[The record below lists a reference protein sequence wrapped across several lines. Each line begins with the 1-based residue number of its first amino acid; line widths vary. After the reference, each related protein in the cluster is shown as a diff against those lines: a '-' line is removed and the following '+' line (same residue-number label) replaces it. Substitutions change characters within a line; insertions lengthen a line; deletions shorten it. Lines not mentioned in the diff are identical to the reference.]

1 MTISSLQPCGIV
13 MSSSLSGS
21 EQPLDP
27 QAARLAAKVRLLM
40 LVSALTT
47 VLAVG
52 AVLAVIGY
60 RVFKAEGSAGIVE
73 VTATL
78 PKGAR
83 IISTVAAGDRITV
96 TIQIAD
102 AIEIRTFDAK
112 TLQPSGRLRFLFEP

>member
-1 MTISSLQPCGIV
+1 
-13 MSSSLSGS
+13 MSPALSES
-21 EQPLDP
+21 EEPLDP
-27 QAARLAAKVRLLM
+27 AAIRLAAKVRLLM

-52 AVLAVIGY
+52 AVLTVIGY
-60 RVFKAEGSAGIVE
+60 RVFKAEGSAAVAD

-83 IISTVAAGDRITV
+83 VISTAATGDRLAV

-102 AIEIRTFDAK
+102 SLEIRTFDPK
-112 TLQPSGRLRFLFEP
+112 TLQPIGRLRFAIEP

>member
-1 MTISSLQPCGIV
+1 
-13 MSSSLSGS
+13 
-21 EQPLDP
+21 
-27 QAARLAAKVRLLM
+27 M

-47 VLAVG
+47 VVAVG

-78 PKGAR
+78 PKDAR
-83 IISTVAAGDRITV
+83 IISTVAAGDRIIV

-102 AIEIRTFDAK
+102 RVEIRSFDAK
-112 TLQPSGRLRFLFEP
+112 TLQATGRLRFLAEP

>member
-1 MTISSLQPCGIV
+1 
-13 MSSSLSGS
+13 LS
-21 EQPLDP
+21 ETDQPLDP

-40 LVSALTT
+40 LASALTT
-47 VLAVG
+47 VVAVG

-60 RVFKAEGSAGIVE
+60 RLFKAEGSAGMVE

-83 IISTVAAGDRITV
+83 IISTVVAGERITV

-102 AIEIRTFDAK
+102 SIEIRTFDAK
-112 TLQPSGRLRFLFEP
+112 TLQPAGRLKFSSEP

>member
-1 MTISSLQPCGIV
+1 
-13 MSSSLSGS
+13 MSTSLSES

-27 QAARLAAKVRLLM
+27 QAARLAAKVRILM

-47 VLAVG
+47 MLAVG

-60 RVFKAEGSAGIVE
+60 RVFRAEGSAGIVE

-112 TLQPSGRLRFLFEP
+112 TLQPAGRLRFLVEP

>member
-1 MTISSLQPCGIV
+1 

-21 EQPLDP
+21 EEPLDP
-27 QAARLAAKVRLLM
+27 QAARLAAKVRMLM

-60 RVFKAEGSAGIVE
+60 RLFKAEGSAGIAD

-112 TLQPSGRLRFLFEP
+112 TLQPAGRLRFMIEP

>member
-1 MTISSLQPCGIV
+1 
-13 MSSSLSGS
+13 
-21 EQPLDP
+21 
-27 QAARLAAKVRLLM
+27 M
-40 LVSALTT
+40 LISALTT

-60 RVFKAEGSAGIVE
+60 RVFKAEGSAAVTD

-83 IISTVAAGDRITV
+83 VISTAATGDRITV

-102 AIEIRTFDAK
+102 SLEIRTFDAK
-112 TLQPSGRLRFLFEP
+112 TLQPAGRLRFAIEP